1 MDEVAI
7 ARCRVEI
14 VNTYG
19 LHLRAAA
26 KFEKLA
32 NSFRA
37 EIWVDYRGIRG
48 NGKSILDLLGLT
60 VECGATLDLEARGPD
75 ALEALAALAD
85 LVAASFHMPDEML
98 AGSKTPRMSRQ

>member
-7 ARCRVEI
+7 ARCQVEI

-48 NGKSILDLLGLT
+48 NGKSILDLVGLT
-60 VECGATLDLEARGPD
+60 ADCGASLDLEARGPD
-75 ALEALAALAD
+75 AEEAVSALAAL
-85 LVAASFHMPDEML
+85 VAARFHMTDEDD
-98 AGSKTPRMSRQ
+98 RR

>member
-14 VNTYG
+14 VNTCG

-37 EIWVDYRGIRG
+37 EIWVDCRGIRG
-48 NGKSILDLLGLT
+48 NGKSILDLVGLT
-60 VECGATLDLEARGPD
+60 AECGATLDLEAHGPD
-75 ALEALAALAD
+75 AEEALDALAD
-85 LVAASFHMPDEML
+85 LVSAGFHMADEY
-98 AGSKTPRMSRQ
+98 ACR